1 MQDNRSRYLH
11 NRAAKRANE
20 VRRRRATV
28 DNPQW
33 AMSRPAEWYKNRD
46 NLRSIKD
53 TLTNIKGNRDFLTT
67 DRNESRNMY
76 QMVMNNMY
84 GGKGARMLDTRG
96 LPEGAR
102 RTGRTLF
109 TDPAKS
115 QGFFGDLKSLV
126 TGKNKA
132 AVRAPE
138 WNPLHEPGYG
148 RDWYVNEFGQ
158 PWGEKLT
165 GLMKLAPGIGMAS
178 RFIGGDEKKPLPSD
192 RSWIPEDV
200 GSYKQAPLIDLEEIN
215 RDIEDAVG
223 ITGLVD
229 DTPEE
234 RAEYAQRTFG
244 ADRHPRPHEEIPYL
258 TDEAAAIQKEFNTN
272 PYFRDLAGENVVL
285 PFEKDRRGH
294 PHLETYTPD
303 KGPSLGTASPH
314 DFSEGIEVPPWLTD
328 PSLPMPEELTEG
340 EYIPG
345 QYSDEVIEEEAPP
358 PIIQF
363 DDSGRETG
371 IASMMKSGLNLA
383 GRRPYEDEY
392 RAFVESS
399 GPSKVMV
406 TYEDFMENY
415 LPRIQESRGVF
426 RAGLN
431 SQGRR

>member
-1 MQDNRSRYLH
+1 MDARSRFLH
-11 NRAAKRANE
+11 NEGARRANE

-84 GGKGARMLDTRG
+84 GGKGERMLDTRG

-102 RTGRTLF
+102 RTGRNLF
-109 TDPAKS
+109 QDPSKS
-115 QGFFGDLKSLV
+115 QGFFGDLKSMV
-126 TGKNKA
+126 TGSRNPA

-244 ADRHPRPHEEIPYL
+244 ADRHPGTASIIEDPVEQSEVIYSPHGPTYYDRAEGLDFDEDPNQPYVAPDDYVEEDFGAFY
-258 TDEAAAIQKEFNTN
+258 TDENT
-272 PYFRDLAGENVVL
+272 LAPERVL
-285 PFEKDRRGH
+285 PFND
-294 PHLETYTPD
+294 
-303 KGPSLGTASPH
+303 A
-314 DFSEGIEVPPWLTD
+314 
-328 PSLPMPEELTEG
+328 
-340 EYIPG
+340 
-345 QYSDEVIEEEAPP
+345 
-358 PIIQF
+358 
-363 DDSGRETG
+363 GREAG
-371 IASMMKSGLNLA
+371 IASLYGQGPQWGDTN
-383 GRRPYEDEY
+383 RRYEDEY
-392 RAFVESS
+392 REYTERIGDMVG
-399 GPSKVMV
+399 GPM
-406 TYEDFMENY
+406 TYEEFSEAWEDIHQGK
-415 LPRIQESRGVF
+415 PH
-426 RAGLN
+426 AGL
-431 SQGRR
+431 R

>member
-1 MQDNRSRYLH
+1 MDARSRFLH
-11 NRAAKRANE
+11 NEGARRANE

-102 RTGRTLF
+102 RTGRNLF
-109 TDPAKS
+109 QDPSKS
-115 QGFFGDLKSLV
+115 QGFFGDLKSMV
-126 TGKNKA
+126 TGSRNPA

-244 ADRHPRPHEEIPYL
+244 ADRHPGTASIIEGPMEQSEVIYGPHGPTYYDRAEGLDFDEDPNQPYVAPDDYVEEDFGAFY
-258 TDEAAAIQKEFNTN
+258 TDENT
-272 PYFRDLAGENVVL
+272 LAPERVL
-285 PFEKDRRGH
+285 PFND
-294 PHLETYTPD
+294 
-303 KGPSLGTASPH
+303 A
-314 DFSEGIEVPPWLTD
+314 
-328 PSLPMPEELTEG
+328 
-340 EYIPG
+340 
-345 QYSDEVIEEEAPP
+345 
-358 PIIQF
+358 
-363 DDSGRETG
+363 GREAG
-371 IASMMKSGLNLA
+371 IASLYGQGPQWGDTN
-383 GRRPYEDEY
+383 RRYEDEY
-392 RAFVESS
+392 REYTERIGDMVG
-399 GPSKVMV
+399 GPM
-406 TYEDFMENY
+406 TYEEFSEAWEDIHQGK
-415 LPRIQESRGVF
+415 PH
-426 RAGLN
+426 AGL
-431 SQGRR
+431 R